1 MGLIQKKDEEREVIE
16 GIEVIESGDTPDD
29 LPMTDYD
36 LVGGKSAEDIAAD
49 ADDDDA
55 EGAEPS
61 AAGRHARPKDASDGD
76 AASGGHDD
84 GGQGRRGPGAAFIAI
99 AVVAVI
105 VAGIAGYF
113 VGSGGFAAGGGADS
127 ATLTED
133 QLDTVVAHYTY
144 NGASHDI
151 TAREVMES
159 QYSLDA
165 YEQEDGTYPTPSADG
180 ILNYIRTQIMLTEAD
195 TRGIEVSDDEMA
207 EYAESSIGTSDYATM
222 AEQYQLSENQAREV
236 VRQNATLQKLYEQI
250 MPENELVEPEAPTE
264 PEDGDTSTRSQDYAD
279 YIIALAGDEWDAEKG
294 DWASE
299 DGIYAQALSGTDFSA
314 DSASYEEALL
324 AYYAAYQ
331 AYAEDNSAY
340 SSTWTDFQNTL
351 FANANVDLY
360 GLYA

>member
-29 LPMTDYD
+29 LPTTDYD
-36 LVGGKSAEDIAAD
+36 LVGGKSAEDIAANGED
-49 ADDDDA
+49 ADESVDEPASDDEDAAVRGDHDDD
-55 EGAEPS
+55 GA
-61 AAGRHARPKDASDGD
+61 
-76 AASGGHDD
+76 
-84 GGQGRRGPGAAFIAI
+84 GRRGPGAALIAI
-99 AVVAVI
+99 ALIAVI

-113 VGSGGFAAGGGADS
+113 VGSGGFAGTGGAGS

-144 NGASHDI
+144 DGASHDI

-165 YEQEDGTYPTPSADG
+165 YKQEDGTYPTPSADG
-180 ILNYIRTQIMLTEAD
+180 ILNYVRTQIVLAEAD
-195 TRGIEVSDDEMA
+195 ARGIEVTDDEMA
-207 EYAESSIGTSDYATM
+207 EYAEASIGTSDYAAM
-222 AEQYQLSENQAREV
+222 AEQYQLTEDQARAV
-236 VRQNATLQKLYEQI
+236 VRQNATIQKLYEQI
-250 MPENELVEPEAPTE
+250 MPANELVEPEVPNE
-264 PEDGDTSTRSQDYAD
+264 PEDGDTSARSKDYAD
-279 YIIALAGDEWDAEKG
+279 YIIALAGDDWDADKG

-299 DGIYAQALSGTDFSA
+299 DSVYAQALADTDFSA

-331 AYAEDNSAY
+331 VYADDNSEY
-340 SSTWTDFQNTL
+340 GSVWTDFQNTL
-351 FANANVDLY
+351 FANATIDLY

>member
-29 LPMTDYD
+29 LPTTDYD

-49 ADDDDA
+49 GEDDEPADDDV
-55 EGAEPS
+55 
-61 AAGRHARPKDASDGD
+61 HASDDED
-76 AASGGHDD
+76 ATGHGGHDD
-84 GGQGRRGPGAAFIAI
+84 GSGRRGPGVALIAI

-113 VGSGGFAAGGGADS
+113 VGSGGFAGSGGTGS

-144 NGASHDI
+144 DGASHDI

-165 YEQEDGTYPTPSADG
+165 YKQEDGTYPTPSADG
-180 ILNYIRTQIMLTEAD
+180 ILNYVRTQIVLGEAEA
-195 TRGIEVSDDEMA
+195 RGIEVTDDEMA
-207 EYAESSIGTSDYATM
+207 EYAEASIGTSDYAAM
-222 AEQYQLSENQAREV
+222 AEQYQLTEDQARAV
-236 VRQNATLQKLYEQI
+236 VRQNATIQKLYEQV
-250 MPENELVEPEAPTE
+250 MPENELVEPEVPTE
-264 PEDGDTSTRSQDYAD
+264 PEDGDTSARSKDYAD
-279 YIIALAGDEWDAEKG
+279 YIIALAGDDWDAEKG

-299 DGIYAQALSGTDFSA
+299 DSVYAQALADTDFSA

-331 AYAEDNSAY
+331 AYADDNSEYGSA
-340 SSTWTDFQNTL
+340 WTDFQNTL
-351 FANANVDLY
+351 FANATIDLY